1 MLCIFIFSPKTNI
14 PQSIQHISVPAEIAG
29 NITAAFSSPDS
40 TIVKYPDAALRRK
53 FQKYCGMSPKQYLL
67 KLRLNKAT
75 ALLLQNKYTVKD
87 IARRCGFSDEK
98 HFSKTVKKSCGITPS
113 EFARG

>member
-1 MLCIFIFSPKTNI
+1 M
-14 PQSIQHISVPAEIAG
+14 
-29 NITAAFSSPDS
+29 
-40 TIVKYPDAALRRK
+40 RRK

-67 KLRLNKAT
+67 KLRLNKAM

-87 IARRCGFSDEK
+87 IAHRCGFSDEK

-113 EFARG
+113 EFASG